1 MNAADCVVVATV
13 GRPFGVRGWVHIHS
27 HTDPP
32 HNLIDFA
39 AWYLSTDARDRELRR
54 IEPRIQKQA
63 GKRLIATWEPMATR
77 DDAARATG
85 REIFVPAADLPPL
98 DLGEY
103 YWNDLIGLDV
113 VNREGVALGV
123 VERLVTTGP
132 HDVLVIRG
140 DRTHYV
146 PFVASYV
153 DDVVVDQKIVVDWLE
168 AWSE

>member
-1 MNAADCVVVATV
+1 MNVSDCIVVATV
-13 GRPFGVRGWVHIHS
+13 GRPFGVRGWMHIHS

-32 HNLIDFA
+32 DNLTDFSR
-39 AWYLSTDARDRELRR
+39 WYLSIDGRDGELRA
-54 IEPRIQKQA
+54 IEPRTQKQA
-63 GKRLIATWEPMATR
+63 GKRLIATWEGVSTR

-85 REIFVPAADLPPL
+85 REIHVPRTDLPSLEL
-98 DLGEY
+98 DEY

-113 VNREGVALGV
+113 VNRQDVKLGV
-123 VERLVTTGP
+123 VERLVSTGP

-140 DRTHYV
+140 ERTHYV

-153 DDVVVDQKIVVDWLE
+153 DDVVMDQRISVDWLE

>member
-1 MNAADCVVVATV
+1 MNAAECVVVATV

-32 HNLIDFA
+32 QNLTGFA
-39 AWYLSTDARDRELRR
+39 VWYLPTDARANELRA

-63 GKRLIATWEPMATR
+63 GKRLIATWEPMSSR
-77 DDAARATG
+77 DDAARETG
-85 REIFVPAADLPPL
+85 REIYVPLAELPPL
-98 DLGEY
+98 ELGEY
-103 YWNDLIGLDV
+103 YWNDLMGLEV
-113 VNREGVALGV
+113 VNREGVRLGV
-123 VERLVTTGP
+123 VERLVSTGP

-153 DDVVVDQKIVVDWLE
+153 DDVVMDQKIVVDWQE
-168 AWSE
+168 VWSE